1 MKPPSL
7 KGAFLVLVAG
17 VASTLVWSYLF
28 ACSAVFLKPLFEFT
42 AYRLHW
48 SPNWVAN
55 IFWSVYSLVCA
66 SLFVFP
72 LWLFMRRT
80 LYVWAAIFITAFLAV
95 IFIPVLLS
103 NEPNLLGAVF
113 YLTPLWL
120 FVFGFVFLVFMANR
134 YTTEHHA

>member
-28 ACSAVFLKPLFEFT
+28 ACSAVFLKPLLEFT
-42 AYRLHW
+42 AYRFHW
-48 SPNWVAN
+48 SPSWVAN

-80 LYVWAAIFITAFLAV
+80 LYVSAAIFITAFLAA
-95 IFIPVLLS
+95 IFVPVLLI
-103 NEPNLLGAVF
+103 NVPALLDAFFDV
-113 YLTPLWL
+113 TPLWL
-120 FVFGFVFLVFMANR
+120 FVSGFVFLVFMANR
-134 YTTEHHA
+134 YTTERHA

>member
-28 ACSAVFLKPLFEFT
+28 AFSAVFLKPLLEFT

-48 SPNWVAN
+48 SPNWVTN

-72 LWLFMRRT
+72 LWLFIRRT
-80 LYVWAAIFITAFLAV
+80 LYVSAAIFISSFLAV

-103 NEPNLLGAVF
+103 NGPILLGALF

-120 FVFGFVFLVFMANR
+120 FVFGFAFLVFMANR
-134 YTTEHHA
+134 YTTERHA

>member
-17 VASTLVWSYLF
+17 VASTLVWPYLF
-28 ACSAVFLKPLFEFT
+28 ALSVVFLKPLFEFT

-55 IFWSVYSLVCA
+55 IFWSVYSLACA

-80 LYVWAAIFITAFLAV
+80 LYVSAAIFISSFLAV

-103 NEPNLLGAVF
+103 NEPILLDAVF
-113 YLTPLWL
+113 DLTQLWL